1 MVHTALRSLI
11 VGAYLLVSATAA
23 GADERIGSVYL
34 AGGIAAP
41 YQSGPSGNASQ
52 IYVKAPG
59 GVTRGWFLGGGV
71 RITRNLSVDTE
82 LSTTGWMTARQPSRY
97 GMTFNEDR
105 RDRFALFAARFHL
118 RRERMIGVEPVAG
131 MAWTRSEGWS
141 QTDYYNLFEPSQPPV
156 AGRRHR
162 HSPATTIGPLFG
174 CDLRIG
180 NGPIAVVPSFRAFM
194 SDTANGYEPYPGGY
208 PSWTFRSG
216 LGVRVRLGSR

>member
-1 MVHTALRSLI
+1 MAHTALRSLI
-11 VGAYLLVSATAA
+11 VGACVLGSATAA
-23 GADERIGSVYL
+23 GADERIGSIYVT
-34 AGGIAAP
+34 GGMAAP
-41 YQSGPSGNASQ
+41 YQGGPSGTSLQ
-52 IYVKAPG
+52 TYVKAPG

-97 GMTFNEDR
+97 GMTFNEER

-118 RRERMIGVEPVAG
+118 RRERVIGVEPIVG

-141 QTDYYNLFEPSQPPV
+141 QTDRYNLLEPSQPPV
-156 AGRRHR
+156 AGRRQR
-162 HSPATTIGPLFG
+162 HSPATAIGPLVG

-194 SDTANGYEPYPGGY
+194 SDTASGYDSYPGGY
-208 PSWTFRSG
+208 PGWTFRSG
-216 LGVRVRLGSR
+216 LGLRVRLGPR